1 MEEKWTTVL
10 KPRTKWGN
18 INLKELFSYKDLI
31 LLFVKRNYVTKYKQ
45 TILGPLWL
53 IISPLM
59 TTLMFVIV
67 FGNIAGLSTDGT
79 PQIAF
84 YMAGNVVWAYFAACV
99 NQTSNTFVSNAGV
112 FGKVYFPRMVV
123 PISTVLTGM
132 VDFLVQ
138 FVLFLMILFFLTVTG
153 IRIPISMW
161 VLVTPVLV
169 LQLALLGMGVGII
182 VSSLTTKY
190 RDLAI
195 LVTFGVQLWMYASP
209 VVYSVTQIPEKYRF
223 LYLLNP
229 VSPIITMFRY
239 AFLGTGYLPLLSWG
253 ISWITTIVVVI
264 IGVLLFSRIEKTFM
278 DTV

>member
-10 KPRTKWGN
+10 KPKNKWLD
-18 INLKELFSYKDLI
+18 INLRELFSYKDLI

-53 IISPLM
+53 VISPLL
-59 TTLMFVIV
+59 TTLMFVVV

-79 PQIAF
+79 PQLAF
-84 YMAGNVVWAYFAACV
+84 YMAGNVVWAYFATCV
-99 NQTSNTFVSNAGV
+99 NQTSNTFVTNASV

-123 PISTVLTGM
+123 PISTVLTGLL
-132 VDFLVQ
+132 DFTIQFLLFLV
-138 FVLFLMILFFLTVTG
+138 VLFIYAITG
-153 IRIPISMW
+153 SEIAISPW
-161 VLVTPVLV
+161 VLTTPLLV
-169 LQLALLGMGVGII
+169 LELALLGMGVGII

-190 RDLAI
+190 RDLTI

-209 VVYSVTQIPEKYRF
+209 VVYSISQIPEKYRF
-223 LYLLNP
+223 IYLLNP

-239 AFLGTGYLPLLSWG
+239 AFLGSGYLPLLSWG
-253 ISWITTIVVVI
+253 ISWITTLIVVTIGI
-264 IGVLLFSRIEKTFM
+264 ILFSRIEKTFM